1 MKRLL
6 LIALVF
12 LCKIAVAQNVGIGTL
27 TPTSKLNVNGQVTI
41 DQKNFGGY
49 GGLLLKGDAPGNNY
63 PNIAFTIKNNAATPV
78 DVVGAMIQGDLQN
91 NAAGAEA
98 IDLTFLNS
106 FSGLGGL
113 SEKMRITANGNVGIG
128 TSTPGFPLNFASNV
142 GDKISLYGNAGD
154 HYGFG
159 IQGGLLQMHSGV
171 ITDDIAFGYGSSS
184 SFNENMRIKGNGNV
198 GIGTTAPQAY
208 GHGGNNKIL
217 EIKNA
222 NNSVNSQSQ
231 LILSTG
237 AADGSM
243 GGITWAQHNIGTQKI
258 AGFLG
263 CVLDPFNTGSKMV
276 FYTRNTP
283 ANLLTEKMTIDGNGH
298 VGIGQPNPTYPL
310 NFANTLGDKV
320 ALFVNG
326 SNNYGLGIQSG
337 LLQIHTSAANEDIAF
352 GYGSSGALTERF
364 RIKGNGALAVN
375 SNTGTVGQL
384 LTSNGGGAAAS
395 WTTPTKT
402 QYFSSPFMY
411 YMNAIR
417 LFNFDIYDVTPATFT
432 ITVTQPSI
440 VTLLVYSQ
448 LSEDSYWAPCVVG
461 PCNYSWAAHALL
473 DGVRQSGTQFNG
485 SFYTGVPLAN
495 DHEFF
500 FTLTSGGSMAPMVFP
515 ITTGTHTISFRARNV
530 FGQPKIEIEAKAI
543 VTAQ

>member
-1 MKRLL
+1 MKKLL

-12 LCKIAVAQNVGIGTL
+12 LCKIAAAQNVGIGTL
-27 TPTSKLNVNGQVTI
+27 TPTSKLNVNGQLTI

-91 NAAGAEA
+91 NAAGAET

-106 FSGLGGL
+106 QSGLIGL
-113 SEKMRITANGNVGIG
+113 TEKIRIKANGNIG
-128 TSTPGFPLNFASNV
+128 FGTATPGFPLNFASTI

-222 NNSVNSQSQ
+222 NSSVNSQSQ

-263 CVLDPFNTGSKMV
+263 CVLDPFNTGSKLV
-276 FYTRNTP
+276 FYTRNNP
-283 ANLLTEKMTIDGNGH
+283 AFSLSEKMTIDGNGN
-298 VGIGQPNPTYPL
+298 VGIGVTNPTNIL
-310 NFANTLGDKV
+310 HV
-320 ALFVNG
+320 
-326 SNNYGLGIQSG
+326 
-337 LLQIHTSAANEDIAF
+337 
-352 GYGSSGALTERF
+352 
-364 RIKGNGALAVN
+364 
-375 SNTGTVGQL
+375 NTGTVRFEGRPAAGGTAL
-384 LTSNGGGAAAS
+384 SIGGYGDISVDKTGVAGGRLIIKENGSVGIGTTNPTSDLTVNGTIAGKVASVTSNGTNGFVPIGTALYTSLNTIGAIDTYLLPAAS
-395 WTTPTKT
+395 SCPGRMLFLRGNGATARVHSQGGQFYASNGDTPGD
-402 QYFSSPFMY
+402 FLIL
-411 YMNAIR
+411 A
-417 LFNFDIYDVTPATFT
+417 
-432 ITVTQPSI
+432 PSGA
-440 VTLLVYSQ
+440 SQ
-448 LSEDSYWAPCVVG
+448 KMAQLIS
-461 PCNYSWAAHALL
+461 
-473 DGVRQSGTQFNG
+473 DGSNWIFW
-485 SFYTGVPLAN
+485 YL
-495 DHEFF
+495 
-500 FTLTSGGSMAPMVFP
+500 
-515 ITTGTHTISFRARNV
+515 
-530 FGQPKIEIEAKAI
+530 
-543 VTAQ
+543 

>member
-1 MKRLL
+1 MKKIL
-6 LIALVF
+6 LIAFVCS
-12 LCKIAVAQNVGIGTL
+12 CKIAIAQNVGIGTL
-27 TPTSKLNVNGQVTI
+27 TPTSRLNVNGQVTI

-49 GGLLLKGDAPGNNY
+49 GGLLLKGDVPGNNY
-63 PNIAFTIKNNAATPV
+63 PNIAFTIKNNAPTPV

-98 IDLTFLNS
+98 IDLTFLSS

-113 SEKMRITANGNVGIG
+113 SEKMRIKANGNVGIG
-128 TSTPGFPLNFASNV
+128 TSTPGFPLNFASDI

-217 EIKNA
+217 EIKNP
-222 NNSVNSQSQ
+222 NSSANSQSQ

-243 GGITWAQHNIGTQKI
+243 GGITWAQYNVGTQQI

-276 FYTRNTP
+276 FYTRNNP
-283 ANLLTEKMTIDGNGH
+283 AFLLSEKMTINGNGN
-298 VGIGQPNPTYPL
+298 VGIGQPNPAYPL
-310 NFANTLGDKV
+310 NFASTLGDKIS
-320 ALFVNG
+320 LFGNG
-326 SNNYGLGIQSG
+326 SISYGLGIQSG

-364 RIKGNGALAVN
+364 RIKGNGALAVGGAG
-375 SNTGTVGQL
+375 NTGSSKQI
-384 LTSNGGGAAAS
+384 LTSNGSGAAAS
-395 WTTPTKT
+395 WT
-402 QYFSSPFMY
+402 SPANIIKMGYSGETSMTLANLGSVSNLTGSNYTIILDVPSKVQLFY
-411 YMNAIR
+411 KAKFNRDCAIGCE
-417 LFNFDIYDVTPATFT
+417 LKINL
-432 ITVTQPSI
+432 S
-440 VTLLVYSQ
+440 VY
-448 LSEDSYWAPCVVG
+448 L
-461 PCNYSWAAHALL
+461 
-473 DGVRQSGTQFNG
+473 NG
-485 SFYTGVPLAN
+485 SFVTSYKLNGVGNIFQDYN
-495 DHEFF
+495 DI
-500 FTLTSGGSMAPMVFP
+500 TSGPDIFDLPA
-515 ITTGTHTISFRARNV
+515 GTHTFTFTGSSWVSTDIVLVSFRA
-530 FGQPKIEIEAKAI
+530 FSTIIPL
-543 VTAQ
+543 

>member
-1 MKRLL
+1 MKKLL
-6 LIALVF
+6 LIAFVC

-27 TPTSKLNVNGQVTI
+27 NPTSKLNVNGQVTI

-49 GGLLLKGDAPGNNY
+49 GGLLLKGNVPGNNY

-78 DVVGAMIQGDLQN
+78 DEVAAMIQGDLQN

-98 IDLTFLNS
+98 IDLTFLSS

-113 SEKMRITANGNVGIG
+113 SEKMRIKANGNVGIG
-128 TSTPGFPLNFASNV
+128 TSTPGFPLNFASDI

-171 ITDDIAFGYGSSS
+171 ITDDIAFGYGSSN

-243 GGITWAQHNIGTQKI
+243 GGITWAQHNIGTQRI

-263 CVLDPFNTGSKMV
+263 CVLDPFNTGSKLV
-276 FYTRNTP
+276 FYTRNNP
-283 ANLLTEKMTIDGNGH
+283 AFSLSEKMTIDGNGN
-298 VGIGQPNPTYPL
+298 VGIGQPNPAFPL
-310 NFANTLGDKV
+310 NFASTLGDKISV
-320 ALFVNG
+320 FGNG
-326 SNNYGLGIQSG
+326 STSYGLGIQSG

-364 RIKGNGALAVN
+364 RIKGNGALAVGGAG
-375 SNTGTVGQL
+375 NTGTSGQVL
-384 LTSNGGGAAAS
+384 RSNG
-395 WTTPTKT
+395 PN
-402 QYFSSPFMY
+402 SSPTWQTSG
-411 YMNAIR
+411 NIIQTA
-417 LFNFDIYDVTPATFT
+417 
-432 ITVTQPSI
+432 S
-440 VTLLVYSQ
+440 
-448 LSEDSYWAPCVVG
+448 SETDHS
-461 PCNYSWAAHALL
+461 
-473 DGVRQSGTQFNG
+473 G
-485 SFYTGVPLAN
+485 SFYVDLLDNLEHDLLAN
-495 DHEFF
+495 LVITTTSNATIVLNVNTISSQICLVGCDLKWLLKTNFASTTKFFKVEGTIYGTDANSWDSESTSGPEFF
-500 FTLTSGGSMAPMVFP
+500 NVGP
-515 ITTGTHTISFRARNV
+515 GTHTFTFTATNIFGNARVLIKPRALIILN
-530 FGQPKIEIEAKAI
+530 
-543 VTAQ
+543 